1 MPSSSQGHQFDTWV
15 FYPET
20 DELLCS
26 KTQHT
31 QKLEPQVARLLELFI
46 KQQGKTLSQGF
57 LNDKLWP
64 DTIVEANSLYQLLAK
79 LRKVLQDIPRTPKYI
94 KTIPKKG
101 YMFIAEARLL
111 STAIGPKLKNDESTT
126 PTNTN
131 SFLFNVGHLIRNPLY
146 IGMFSIFFIACFSAI
161 AFFNHKPQLLTP
173 PEYKVEDISYELGLE
188 FDIAA
193 HFEQDLIAY
202 VSQFNQLVIANKL
215 GNQLYEHSFNTRV
228 AHPSWHPNK
237 DLVAFWQYIEDKC
250 VLKIISSNG
259 KQLHETK
266 AVSCDRIEAP
276 LWQSDDE
283 LTLVVHHW
291 DNSEGF
297 LYRLSTRQF
306 VKIPVPLNK
315 GEKLIKA
322 LKAWENQTF
331 YLVKQVNY
339 HSKLI
344 TLDGNIH
351 LSWPY
356 PVWLATFDTKQQ
368 TIITNDESK
377 YHNLIATHWDQQ
389 QYSVM
394 RSTQGIFS
402 TLSIDKHG
410 DIFAAAESWQVNI
423 KDNDDLPIFSSSSI
437 DYLPVSNLLGE
448 TAFMSRRTGVCEVYL
463 HANDKI
469 RQLSF
474 HQGHEYVGILNWSPD
489 NSLLLSNRDNHIV
502 LYDRNRTT
510 KQFSSNLPLTLK
522 NAGWINNEQV
532 WGSDGENIYT
542 YDLTGRITSKTQL
555 KNDFIGFHHQTQQ
568 WLILKEQQLLTTTT
582 LDNLNN
588 INVLTTLSK
597 QQANHFRDVRFQN
610 QSMYWLSQWSKQDYI
625 WQFDMQKSN
634 APELKKSGSLIWH
647 YDIKPDGSLLIA
659 KMESIE
665 GDIKKLAIKEQ

>member
-1 MPSSSQGHQFDTWV
+1 MPSTSQGHQFDTWV

-20 DELLCS
+20 DELACI

-46 KQQGKTLSQGF
+46 KQQGTTLSQGL
-57 LNDKLWP
+57 LNEELWP

-79 LRKVLQDIPRTPKYI
+79 LRKVLKDTPRTPKYI

-101 YMFIAEARLL
+101 YVFIAEVRLL
-111 STAIGPKLKNDESTT
+111 TVEALPKLDNIELARPAHNSA
-126 PTNTN
+126 
-131 SFLFNVGHLIRNPLY
+131 SFLNFGILTKKPIYLTLFTLIL
-146 IGMFSIFFIACFSAI
+146 IACFSAI
-161 AFFNHKPQLLTP
+161 AFFNHKPQSLTP
-173 PEYKVEDISYELGLE
+173 PEYRVEDISYELGLE

-215 GNQLYEHSFNTRV
+215 GNRLYEHSFNTRI
-228 AHPSWHPNK
+228 AHPSWHPEK
-237 DLVAFWQYIEDKC
+237 DLVAFWQYLEDKC
-250 VLKIISSNG
+250 VLKIISSYG
-259 KQLHETK
+259 KQLHETE

-276 LWQSDDE
+276 IWQSDDE

-291 DNSEGF
+291 NNSEGF

-306 VKIPVPLNK
+306 VKIPVPLSK

-356 PVWLATFDTKQQ
+356 PVWLVAFDAKQQ

-389 QYSVM
+389 QYNVM

-423 KDNDDLPIFSSSSI
+423 RDNDDLPIFSSSSI

-463 HANDKI
+463 HADDKI

-489 NSLLLSNRDNHIV
+489 NSLLLSNRDNNIV

-510 KQFSSNLPLTLK
+510 KQFPSNLPFTLK

-542 YDLTGRITSKTQL
+542 YNLTGRIIGKTQL
-555 KNDFIGFHHQTQQ
+555 KNDFVGFHHQTQQ
-568 WLILKEQQLLTTTT
+568 WLILKEQQLLTTKNT
-582 LDNLNN
+582 DNLDN

-610 QSMYWLSQWSKQDYI
+610 LSIYWLSQWSKQDYI
-625 WQFDMQKSN
+625 WQLDMQNPST
-634 APELKKSGSLIWH
+634 PQLKKSGSLIWH

-665 GDIKKLAIKEQ
+665 GDIKKFAIKEQ

>member
-1 MPSSSQGHQFDTWV
+1 MPASSQGYQFDTWV

-20 DELLCS
+20 DELVCS
-26 KTQHT
+26 ETLHT

-46 KQQGKTLSQGF
+46 TQEGTTLSQGL
-57 LNDKLWP
+57 LNDELWP
-64 DTIVEANSLYQLLAK
+64 DTIVEANSLYQLLTK
-79 LRKVLQDIPRTPKYI
+79 LRKVLKDTPRTPKYI

-101 YMFIAEARLL
+101 YVFIAEVRLKSVDTL
-111 STAIGPKLKNDESTT
+111 PNPHNFELASPSLNSASFVRADTLK
-126 PTNTN
+126 
-131 SFLFNVGHLIRNPLY
+131 RKPLY
-146 IGMFSIFFIACFSAI
+146 LTLFTLFFIACFSAI
-161 AFFNHKPQLLTP
+161 AFFNQTPQPLTP

-193 HFEQDLIAY
+193 HIEQDLIAY
-202 VSQFNQLVIANKL
+202 VSQFDQLVIANKL
-215 GNQLYEHSFNTRV
+215 GNHLYEHTFNTRV
-228 AHPSWHPNK
+228 AHPSWHPKK
-237 DLVAFWQYIEDKC
+237 DLVAFWQYLEDKC

-259 KQLHETK
+259 KQLHESK
-266 AVSCDRIEAP
+266 AISCDRIEAP
-276 LWQSDDE
+276 IWQSDDE

-291 DNSEGF
+291 GNSDGF
-297 LYRLSTRQF
+297 LYRLSTQQF
-306 VKIPVPLNK
+306 VKIPVPLSK

-322 LKAWENQTF
+322 LKAWENQTYF
-331 YLVKQVNY
+331 LVKQVN
-339 HSKLI
+339 HHTKLI

-356 PVWLATFDTKQQ
+356 PIWLAAFDVKQQ
-368 TIITNDESK
+368 TVITNDESK
-377 YHNLIATHWDQQ
+377 YHNLIATHLNNQ

-489 NSLLLSNRDNHIV
+489 NSLLLSNRDNDIV

-510 KQFSSNLPLTLK
+510 KQFASNLPLTLQ

-532 WGSDGENIYT
+532 WGSDGEHVYV
-542 YDLTGRITSKTQL
+542 YDLTGRIIQQTQL
-555 KNDFIGFHHQTQQ
+555 KNQFVGFHHQTQQ
-568 WLILKEQQLLTTTT
+568 WLLLKNQQLMTTNT
-582 LDNLNN
+582 LDNFNN
-588 INVLTTLSK
+588 LKVLTTLSK

-625 WQFDMQKSN
+625 WQLDMQKPSS
-634 APELKKSGSLIWH
+634 PTLKKSGSLIWH

-659 KMESIE
+659 KMESVE
-665 GDIKKLAIKEQ
+665 GDIKKFAIAEQ

>member
-20 DELLCS
+20 DELVCS

-46 KQQGKTLSQGF
+46 KQQSTTLSQGL
-57 LNDKLWP
+57 LNDELWP

-79 LRKVLQDIPRTPKYI
+79 LRKVLKDTPRTPKYI

-101 YMFIAEARLL
+101 YVFIAEVRLL
-111 STAIGPKLKNDESTT
+111 AAETLPELKDIELVKPAN
-126 PTNTN
+126 N
-131 SFLFNVGHLIRNPLY
+131 SAFLNLTILTKKPLY
-146 IGMFSIFFIACFSAI
+146 LALFTLVLITCFSAI
-161 AFFNHKPQLLTP
+161 AFFNQKPQALTQ

-215 GNQLYEHSFNTRV
+215 GNHLYEHSFDTRI
-228 AHPSWHPNK
+228 AHPSWHPQK
-237 DLVAFWQYIEDKC
+237 DLVAFWQYLEDKC

-259 KQLHETK
+259 KQLHETE
-266 AVSCDRIEAP
+266 AISCDRIEAP
-276 LWQSDDE
+276 IWQSDDE
-283 LTLVVHHW
+283 LTLVVHRW
-291 DNSEGF
+291 DDSEGF
-297 LYRLSTRQF
+297 LYRISTRQF
-306 VKIPVPLNK
+306 VKIPVPLSK

-322 LKAWENQTF
+322 VKAWEDQTF
-331 YLVKQVNY
+331 YLVKQVNH

-344 TLDGNIH
+344 TLDGHIH

-356 PVWLATFDTKQQ
+356 PVWLVTFDAKQQ

-377 YHNLIATHWDQQ
+377 YHNLIATHWDKQ

-410 DIFAAAESWQVNI
+410 DIFTAAESWQVNI
-423 KDNDDLPIFSSSSI
+423 RDNDDLPIFSSSSI

-463 HANDKI
+463 HADDKI

-489 NSLLLSNRDNHIV
+489 NSLLLSNRDNNIV

-532 WGSDGENIYT
+532 WSSDGENIYT
-542 YDLTGRITSKTQL
+542 YDLSGRVIGKTQL

-582 LDNLNN
+582 IDNLNN
-588 INVLTTLSK
+588 TYILTTLSK
-597 QQANHFRDVRFQN
+597 QQANHFRDVRFKN
-610 QSMYWLSQWSKQDYI
+610 QSIYWLSQWSKQDYI
-625 WQFDMQKSN
+625 WQLDMQNPST
-634 APELKKSGSLIWH
+634 PELKKSGSLIWH

-665 GDIKKLAIKEQ
+665 GDIKKFAIKKQ